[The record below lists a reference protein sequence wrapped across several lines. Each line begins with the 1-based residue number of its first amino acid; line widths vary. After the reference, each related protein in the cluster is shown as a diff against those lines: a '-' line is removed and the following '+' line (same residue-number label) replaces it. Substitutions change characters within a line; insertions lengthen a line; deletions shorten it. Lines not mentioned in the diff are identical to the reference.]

1 MCVCVPSI
9 FICLCVYAGICPRKD
24 FIMHMYLNTHNN
36 RRGCIWTT
44 FCSFASHCSASV
56 ASVARWGLYLH
67 THWHF
72 LLKLLTSVVTSARD
86 ATSRWFSIIKHSYFS
101 SLSLP
106 LWKYLCFKVS
116 RSWQKSKGHAMLLP
130 PFEKVK
136 RETNM
141 KVCCL
146 SGIHFLCSIFFTVFL
161 AVRWE
166 FIHF

>member
-101 SLSLP
+101 SLSPFGSTCVLRSAGHD
-106 LWKYLCFKVS
+106 KKAKVTPCS
-116 RSWQKSKGHAMLLP
+116 FLHLKRSNERQTWRCVVCQAFTSFV
-130 PFEKVK
+130 PFSL
-136 RETNM
+136 R
-141 KVCCL
+141 
-146 SGIHFLCSIFFTVFL
+146 FF
-161 AVRWE
+161 
-166 FIHF
+166 